1 MRVIERV
8 NGKRAGDLIDFVLRS
23 AKYNM
28 KIIFAGRFVY
38 FLIAAVAFFLFVT
51 LISFFSSEGNED
63 AAMVYRTLLLP
74 GILLIFYPTVF
85 GIQHDV
91 DARMIEILF
100 GIPNYRY
107 KVWLVRIVLIYALV
121 FAMLVVLAGL
131 SAVMIVS
138 IPVFY
143 MVYHL
148 MFPVFFLGSLAFMFS
163 TLVRSGNGTGVI
175 MVVIGMAFWISAAW
189 IHGSKWFLFLNPFDV
204 PRDVSEA
211 IWSDVVM
218 KNRIYLSIGTVLA
231 LLYGLLNLQKRERFI

>member
-1 MRVIERV
+1 MRVVERAYR
-8 NGKRAGDLIDFVLRS
+8 KHAADLFDFVVRS

-28 KIIFAGRFVY
+28 KIIFAGRFIY
-38 FLIAAVAFFLFVT
+38 FLIAAVAFFLFVA
-51 LISFFSSEGNED
+51 LITFFNAEGNED
-63 AAMVYRTLLLP
+63 AAMVYNTLMFP

-107 KVWLVRIVLIYALV
+107 KVWFVRILLIYALV

-131 SAVMIVS
+131 SAVMIVN

-143 MVYHL
+143 LVYHL

-163 TLVRSGNGTGVI
+163 TLVRSGNGTAVI
-175 MVVIGMAFWISAAW
+175 MVVIGMSFWISAAW
-189 IHGSKWFLFLNPFDV
+189 IGGSKWYLFLNPFDI
-204 PRDVSEA
+204 PDDVNEV
-211 IWSDVVM
+211 IWADVVL
-218 KNRIYLSIGTVLA
+218 KNRIYLTVGTVLA
-231 LLYGLLNLQKRERFI
+231 LLYGLLNLQKRERFV